1 MGVRTLAAAFV
12 VALALLAASPAG
24 AEPAVVG
31 YPSSIAS
38 TGDSITRA
46 FNLCFFPFT
55 DCPAASWSTGTNTS
69 VNSHYRRLLAA
80 GAPISGRN
88 FNDAVSGADMADLN
102 AQVQRAVAQGA
113 QYVTIL
119 MGANDVCAANEADV
133 TDPEVFE
140 QQFRTAM
147 ATLSAGL
154 PNARVYVVSIPR
166 VYRLWSVLR
175 GSASARF
182 TWTLFGICQS
192 MLANPGST
200 APADEQ
206 RRLRV
211 DAKNA
216 EFNVRLS
223 EVCAEYVHCRFDNNT
238 VFNYPFTAT
247 HVSSRDYFHPSITG
261 QAVLSAETWRVGFN
275 FSDSTPP
282 TSTYTFSGGAV
293 TLETVSAD
301 AKGIEYRVE
310 AGGWTRYTAPVPL
323 PSGSTITW
331 RAVDVNG
338 NAEATQSLTSP

>member
-12 VALALLAASPAG
+12 VALLAAAPAA

-31 YPSSIAS
+31 YPSSMAS

-55 DCPAASWSTGTNTS
+55 DCPSASWSTGTNTT
-69 VNSHYRRLLAA
+69 VNSHYRRILAA
-80 GAPISGRN
+80 RPAISGRN
-88 FNDAVSGADMADLN
+88 FNDAVSGADMADFN
-102 AQVQRAVAQGA
+102 AQAQRAVAQGA
-113 QYVTIL
+113 QYVTAL
-119 MGANDVCAANEADV
+119 MGANDVCASSEAGV

-140 QQFRTAM
+140 QQFRAAM
-147 ATLSAGL
+147 ATLSGGL
-154 PNARVYVVSIPR
+154 PDARIYVVSIPR
-166 VYRLWSVLR
+166 VYRLWSALR
-175 GSASARF
+175 GNASARF

-216 EFNVRLS
+216 EFNVRLA
-223 EVCAEYVHCRFDNNT
+223 EVCSEYVHCRFDNNT

-247 HVSSRDYFHPSITG
+247 HVSSRDYFHPSIAG
-261 QAVLSAETWRVGFN
+261 QTVLSAETWRVGFN
-275 FSDSTPP
+275 FTDNVPP
-282 TSTYTFSGGAV
+282 SSSHTFSAGVV
-293 TLETVSAD
+293 TLQTSSAD
-301 AKGIEYRVE
+301 AKGIEYRLNG
-310 AGGWTRYTAPVPL
+310 GGWTRYTAAVPL

-338 NAEATQSLTSP
+338 NAEATQSLTSN

>member
-1 MGVRTLAAAFV
+1 MGVRALAAAFV
-12 VALALLAASPAG
+12 VALLAAAPAA
-24 AEPAVVG
+24 AEPAVTG
-31 YPSSIAS
+31 YPGSIAS

-55 DCPAASWSTGTNTS
+55 DCPSASWSTGTNTT
-69 VNSHYRRLLAA
+69 VNSHYRRILAA
-80 GAPISGRN
+80 NPPISGRN
-88 FNDAVSGADMADLN
+88 FNDAASGADMADLN
-102 AQVQRAVAQGA
+102 AQVRSAVTQGA

-119 MGANDVCAANEADV
+119 MGANDVCASSEAGV

-140 QQFRTAM
+140 QQFRTSM
-147 ATLSAGL
+147 ATLSTGL

-166 VYRLWSVLR
+166 VYRLWQALR

-182 TWTLFGICQS
+182 VWTLFGICPS

-216 EFNVRLS
+216 EFNVRLA

-247 HVSSRDYFHPSITG
+247 HVTTRDYFHPSISG
-261 QAVLSAETWRVGFN
+261 QAVLAAETWRVGFN
-275 FSDSTPP
+275 FGDATPP
-282 TSTYTFSGGAV
+282 TSTGSV
-293 TLETVSAD
+293 TNGVANLETASAD
-301 AKGIEYRVE
+301 AKGIEYRIN
-310 AGGWTRYTAPVPL
+310 AGGWTGYTQPVAL
-323 PSGSTITW
+323 AAGSTITW

-338 NAEATQSLTSP
+338 NAEATRSRTG